1 VLFAKYRKG
10 EILKRYSFP
19 KEKRLINS
27 SQFKAVLSRNLRAS
41 DGLLTLFMAE
51 NDCSYRRLGISVGR
65 SCGGAV
71 VRNRLKRLLRE
82 VFRQNQEQIP
92 TSFDY
97 VLMISSQ
104 LLKKTGKSGDVRD
117 IIIHLTFER
126 LKASFLALVA
136 DAIEKNAQK

>member
-1 VLFAKYRKG
+1 MLFAKYRKG